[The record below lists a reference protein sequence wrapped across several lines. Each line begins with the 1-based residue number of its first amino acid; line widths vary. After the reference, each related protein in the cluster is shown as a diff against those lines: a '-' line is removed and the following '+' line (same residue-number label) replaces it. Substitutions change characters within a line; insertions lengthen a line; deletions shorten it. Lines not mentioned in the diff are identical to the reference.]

1 MGKGSNR
8 RQFNKKGEEAFKK
21 NHKKVFGTSKSKS
34 SSPSRGGSKTTYV
47 VRNGKLIPKPPKDHP
62 DFKIEEIPRNETFA
76 KFVDSLN
83 ERQLRQLARAAVV
96 SST

>member
-8 RQFNKKGEEAFKK
+8 RQFTKKGEESFKK

-34 SSPSRGGSKTTYV
+34 SSRSRDGSKTTYV
-47 VRNGKLIPKPPKDHP
+47 VRNGKLIPKPPKESW
-62 DFKIEEIPRNETFA
+62 IELPPRNETFA

-83 ERQLRQLARAAVV
+83 ERQLRQLARAATV
-96 SST
+96 SSV